1 LQRPPGLKVTLQLH
15 WALAAGRRLGR
26 IPVPLYQDAIQKEL
40 LYILDHTERRFV
52 VAEDAGPRK
61 LSIHS
66 REAK

>member
-1 LQRPPGLKVTLQLH
+1 M
-15 WALAAGRRLGR
+15 
-26 IPVPLYQDAIQKEL
+26 PLYQDAIQKEL